1 LNAFNPII
9 HVEAATIILV
19 LALFSLKLKLL
30 DRDGIFASIPIGY
43 MIYVFGGVD
52 YFILLLVFYLISGA
66 ATKLRVRRIGKDVLD
81 KDSIRGWKNVVA
93 NGVAAAIISLLNIIT
108 GFNRGR
114 ITAAYLGAVGTAFAD
129 TLATEIGLLYPGEPR
144 LITNMKKVLRGT
156 PGAVSPYGYLGGTG
170 ALLIL
175 ILSSTA
181 IGATDLR
188 LVIATMV
195 SGVLGMTID
204 SVLGAT
210 IQSKYRCVIC
220 GKLTESRVH
229 CGRAS
234 EKIDGVSI
242 IDTHVVNLI
251 STISGAVIAYLI
263 ASI

>member
-1 LNAFNPII
+1 MNAFNPIVHI
-9 HVEAATIILV
+9 EAATIILI

-30 DRDGIFASIPIGY
+30 DRGGILASIPIGY
-43 MIYVFGGVD
+43 VIYVFGGVD
-52 YFILLLVFYLISGA
+52 YFILLLVFYLTSGA

-81 KDSIRGWKNVVA
+81 KDSIRGWRNVVA
-93 NGVAAAIISLLNIIT
+93 NGAAAAIISLLNIT

-144 LITNMKKVLRGT
+144 LITNMKRVLRGT

-175 ILSSTA
+175 ILSSMA
-181 IGATDLR
+181 VGAMDLR
-188 LVIATMV
+188 LVVATMV
-195 SGVLGMTID
+195 SGILGMTID

-229 CGRAS
+229 CGMAA
-234 EKIDGVSI
+234 EMVDGISI
-242 IDTHVVNLI
+242 IDTHMVNLI
-251 STISGAVIAYLI
+251 STILGALIAYLM
-263 ASI
+263 ASA